1 MTSNRNVIIGA
12 IVAGVVVVA
21 AYFLLTAQDAT
32 PPAPSPTATSEQKK

>member
-12 IVAGVVVVA
+12 IVAVVVVVG

-32 PPAPSPTATSEQKK
+32 PPGPSPAGTEQKK